1 MYLCICGISA
11 KGAWCERLFAVYHI
25 DVNRQMA
32 LTGGVD
38 QWVVGG
44 VYVLG
49 WQVVLQWVVVDCQT
63 SDMAN
68 ARAISASTIVLAE
81 AQAQIPNGICN
92 YVSQQ
97 MVL

>member
-1 MYLCICGISA
+1 MF
-11 KGAWCERLFAVYHI
+11 W
-25 DVNRQMA
+25 
-32 LTGGVD
+32 
-38 QWVVGG
+38 
-44 VYVLG
+44 G